1 MAFYSGIP
9 AGDFGSLFRLLDD
22 YDSHRASTT
31 HSTGGGPR
39 HASAIRSFAP
49 KFDVREHKDAYE
61 LLGELPGIDQK
72 DIHIEF
78 SDSSTLTVKGRV
90 ERSDS
95 YGSGGNIS
103 GRITDAEH
111 GQHEYQKPT
120 AEDEDADKK
129 GTDKKKDEGNN
140 KEVTKHNE
148 GAKQPNYKYWVA
160 ERSVG
165 EFHRSFTFPTRV
177 DTDNVKA
184 SLKDGILTITVKK
197 AAEPQAKKINID

>member
-9 AGDFGSLFRLLDD
+9 TGDFGSLFRLLDD
-22 YDSHRASTT
+22 YDTHRAST
-31 HSTGGGPR
+31 SSSAGPR
-39 HASAIRSFAP
+39 HASAVRSFAP
-49 KFDVREHKDAYE
+49 KFDVREHKEAYE

-78 SDSSTLTVKGRV
+78 SDSSTLTVKGHV

-95 YGSGGNIS
+95 YGSGGKVS
-103 GRITDAEH
+103 GRITEH
-111 GQHEYQKPT
+111 QEYKKPT

-129 GTDKKKDEGNN
+129 ADN
-140 KEVTKHNE
+140 KEVTKHDQ
-148 GAKQPNYKYWVA
+148 GPKQPAYKYWVA

-165 EFHRSFTFPTRV
+165 DFHRTFTFPTRV

-184 SLKDGILTITVKK
+184 SLKDGILTIIVKK
-197 AAEPQAKKINID
+197 AAEPQAKKINIE